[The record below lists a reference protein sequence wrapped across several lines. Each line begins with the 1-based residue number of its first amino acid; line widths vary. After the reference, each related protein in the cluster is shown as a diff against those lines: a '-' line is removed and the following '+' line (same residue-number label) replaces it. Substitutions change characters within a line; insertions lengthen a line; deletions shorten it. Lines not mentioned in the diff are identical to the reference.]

1 LAKIISEYRIA
12 KEIFELGKGIILTD
26 EAQEMKKFTQ
36 HGDTSVFEH
45 AVSVAK
51 YSLIYAT
58 VIEKYFGKKIDRQ
71 SLVRGALLH
80 DYFLYDW
87 HEKHKGHGLHGFTH
101 PGTAADNAER
111 DFDLNDLEKD
121 IIRKH
126 MFPLTP
132 VPPKHIESAIVCIAD
147 KWCALCE
154 TFKIDIS
161 SYIIYRINLRFDLI
175 RGNIRIGHRESHAL
189 K

>member
-1 LAKIISEYRIA
+1 MAKIISEYRIA

-87 HEKHKGHGLHGFTH
+87 HEKNKGHGLHGFTH

-132 VPPKHIESAIVCIAD
+132 IPPKHIESAIVCIAD